1 MKTGIKKKR
10 RKVVIERCFCLICER
25 RFLTMRLFC
34 CIVLMFSIM
43 PLKAGAEELIR
54 KGETLDIKRCIEIAI
69 ERQPNIL
76 AAIYNIKAGE
86 SRIGQARANYFP
98 QVNWNSAYSR
108 NNQPVTTLNTSLVPL
123 LPYNDYSSFLSLT
136 QNIYDFGRTSNQ
148 VQIQSLSR
156 DASQQDLQNVTSL
169 IVFTVKQFYY
179 GLLQAQKNRDVALG
193 TVQQFQQHLD
203 QANGFF
209 TVGVKAKFDVTK
221 AEVDL
226 SNAELNLMTAENNVL
241 IAAVNLNNAMGYPKA
256 PNYNIQDNLAYQ
268 PYEISFE
275 EAVKR
280 AYAER
285 PDLQSVL
292 LKEGALQKTLDLAK
306 KGYYPYITGTANYG
320 FDNQEFP
327 LSKGW
332 VVGAQLTV
340 PLFSGNSTKYQMDE
354 ARANL
359 DALKANEESLR
370 QSIYLDVQ
378 QAFLNLQ
385 LAKNQ
390 IVTAEL
396 AVRQADDNLDIAN
409 GRYAAGLGN
418 PIEVTDSLVA
428 QSNAKTA
435 YIAALYNYKIAQA
448 SAERAMGVR

>member
-1 MKTGIKKKR
+1 
-10 RKVVIERCFCLICER
+10 
-25 RFLTMRLFC
+25 MRLFC
-34 CIVLMFSIM
+34 YIILLFLIV

-226 SNAELNLMTAENNVL
+226 SNAKLNLMTAENNVL
-241 IAAVNLNNAMGYPKA
+241 ITAVNLNNAMGYPKA
-256 PNYNIQDNLAYQ
+256 PGYNIQDNLAYQ

-280 AYAER
+280 AYIER

-292 LKEGALQKTLDLAK
+292 LKEGALQKTLDLAR

-327 LSKGW
+327 LNRGW

-385 LAKNQ
+385 LAKKQ

-396 AVRQADDNLDIAN
+396 AVRQADENLDIAN